1 VTNFKNNL
9 FNFSLLFVQP
19 IFMTSNIAI
28 AKGAFG
34 NIPPVSLAFWR
45 WFIVFLII
53 FPFVFK
59 EIQKNKKYILQEL
72 PKLFFLSFTGF
83 GICGAFPYISGLTT
97 TVTNMGIIYAL
108 SPILIVLLSSL
119 LFYEKLKGTQLIGI
133 LTSFF
138 GVFFIIF
145 KGSLSNLFNLNFT
158 FGDLWILAAAISW
171 AFFSIYLI
179 NWKSKFS
186 ILTRFAIMSF
196 LGSVILFPFYMIE
209 NFYFI
214 PTIFNNDFV
223 FFVFLAA
230 LFPGALAFTMY
241 TKIQQLVGASLAS
254 LTVYLMPIYGAI
266 YGMIL
271 FSEQLKLFHFYGA
284 VLVLAGIFF
293 ANKKNFK

>member
-1 VTNFKNNL
+1 MTNFKNNL

-45 WFIVFLII
+45 WFIVFLIM

-59 EIQKNKKYILQEL
+59 EIQKNKQYILQEF
-72 PKLFFLSFTGF
+72 PKLLFLSFTGF

-108 SPILIVLLSSL
+108 SPIIIVLLSSF
-119 LFYEKLKGTQLIGI
+119 LFYEKLKGAQLIGI

-138 GVFFIIF
+138 GVAFVIF
-145 KGSLSNLFNLNFT
+145 KGSLSNLFNLNFKL
-158 FGDLWILAAAISW
+158 GDLWILAAAIGW
-171 AFFSIYLI
+171 AFFSIYLV

-186 ILTRFAIMSF
+186 ILARFSIMSF
-196 LGSVILFPFYMIE
+196 IGSIVLFPFYMIE

-214 PTIFNNDFV
+214 PTIFNNNFV
-223 FFVFLAA
+223 FFIFLAA

-241 TKIQQLVGASLAS
+241 TKLQQLVGASLAS

-284 VLVLAGIFF
+284 IFVLAGIFL
-293 ANKKNFK
+293 ANKKKFK

>member
-1 VTNFKNNL
+1 VPNLKNN
-9 FNFSLLFVQP
+9 FFHFSLLFIQP

-59 EIQKNKKYILQEL
+59 ELKKNKQYILQEL
-72 PKLFFLSFTGF
+72 PKLLFLSFTGF

-108 SPILIVLLSSL
+108 SPIIIVLLSSL
-119 LFYEKLKGTQLIGI
+119 LFLEKLKGIQLIGI

-138 GVFFIIF
+138 GVSFVIF

-158 FGDLWILAAAISW
+158 LGDLWILAAAISW
-171 AFFSIYLI
+171 AFFSIYLV

-186 ILTRFAIMSF
+186 IFARFSIMSF
-196 LGSVILFPFYMIE
+196 LGSVVLFPFYMVE
-209 NFYFI
+209 NLYFI
-214 PTIFNNDFV
+214 PTIFNNNFI
-223 FFVFLAA
+223 FFVVLAS

-241 TKIQQLVGASLAS
+241 TKLQQLVGASLAS

-284 VLVLAGIFF
+284 IFVLAGIFL